1 MTSLRG
7 WQNFAPWPPPASDG
21 GPHAGAKPAPQPGPR
36 DLLPPTD
43 TIRDLPAGREPDPLP
58 DHATDVVIGAGP
70 AGLTAAFELA
80 LAGRAPLVVEASPW
94 IGGIARTHVWGG
106 NRIDIGGHRFF
117 TKSEDVKRL
126 WAAMMDE
133 PMLQVPR
140 LSRIFYRGRFYRY
153 PLQIFDTVRNLGLV
167 ESLLMFLSY
176 LWARLLPRRP
186 EDSFEDWVRNRF
198 GDRLY
203 RTFFKTY
210 TEKVWGI
217 PCTEI
222 RADWAAQRIH
232 GLTFMTAVLNAIRN
246 SGRVKTLITKF
257 DYPRLGPGMLWESAT
272 RKIEAAGGRVVTNAR
287 VVGLHHTGD
296 CVTSVVVESPGGRKE
311 IRCDQ
316 VISSMPLSMLV
327 KSLEPAAPQPILH
340 AANSLR
346 YRDFIIVALT
356 CRTTDVF
363 PDNWIYIHSADVRV
377 GRVQNFRNWSADMVA
392 PGTGTTLGME
402 YFCSRG
408 DDLWTMT
415 DDDLVALAR
424 GEIGR
429 LGLVSEADLGI
440 EGHVIRELNAYPVY
454 DADYRRHVDDLRTWF
469 QGFSN
474 LQSVGRNGM
483 HRYNNQDHSMLAGH
497 HAALRI
503 LGRKELDPWE
513 VNTERSYYEEQVLSP
528 DDQKTGTDILAA
540 DKAPPHEKV

>member
-1 MTSLRG
+1 MSTLPRH
-7 WQNFAPWPPPASDG
+7 AS
-21 GPHAGAKPAPQPGPR
+21 H
-36 DLLPPTD
+36 
-43 TIRDLPAGREPDPLP
+43 
-58 DHATDVVIGAGP
+58 VVIGAGP

-80 LAGRAPLVVEASPW
+80 KAGHAPLVLEASPW

-117 TKSEDVKRL
+117 TKSDDVKRL

-140 LSRIFYRGRFYRY
+140 LSRIVYRGRFYRY
-153 PLQIFDTVRNLGLV
+153 PLQIFDTVGNLGVV
-167 ESLLMFLSY
+167 ESLRMFLSY
-176 LWARLLPRRP
+176 LWARLFPRRP

-198 GDRLY
+198 GERLY

-246 SGRVKTLITKF
+246 SGNVKTLITKF
-257 DYPRLGPGMLWESAT
+257 DYPRLGPGMLWESAA
-272 RKIEAAGGRVVTNAR
+272 RKIEAAGGRVVMESR
-287 VVGLHHTGD
+287 VVGLPHADGRVHT
-296 CVTSVVVESPGGRKE
+296 VAVEHGGSRHE
-311 IRCDQ
+311 IRCDE
-316 VISSMPLSMLV
+316 VISSMPLSTLV
-327 KSLEPAAPQPILH
+327 KNLEPAAPPLVR
-340 AANSLR
+340 AAAAGLA
-346 YRDFIIVALT
+346 YRDFLIVALT
-356 CRTTDVF
+356 CRKSDVF
-363 PDNWIYIHSADVRV
+363 PDNWVYIHSANVRV
-377 GRVQNFRNWSADMVA
+377 GRIQNFRNWSADMVA

-408 DDLWTMT
+408 DDLWSMA
-415 DDDLVALAR
+415 DADLVALAR
-424 GEIGR
+424 REIAS
-429 LGLVSEADLGI
+429 LDLVTEADLGT

-454 DADYRRHVDDLRTWF
+454 DAEYRRHVDSLRAYLH
-469 QGFSN
+469 GFSN
-474 LQSVGRNGM
+474 LQTVGRNGM

-497 HAALRI
+497 HAALRL
-503 LGRKELDPWE
+503 LGRPELDPWE

-528 DDQKTGTDILAA
+528 DEKHTGTDILIA
-540 DKAPPHEKV
+540 DKAVPHEKA

>member
-1 MTSLRG
+1 M
-7 WQNFAPWPPPASDG
+7 
-21 GPHAGAKPAPQPGPR
+21 PQ
-36 DLLPPTD
+36 
-43 TIRDLPAGREPDPLP
+43 LPA
-58 DHATDVVIGAGP
+58 HASHIVIGAGP

-80 LAGRAPLVVEASPW
+80 RSGHTPLVLEASQW

-117 TKSEDVKRL
+117 TKSDDVQRL
-126 WAAMMDE
+126 WADMMDE

-153 PLQIFDTVRNLGLV
+153 PLQILDTVRNLGVV
-167 ESLLMFLSY
+167 ESLSMFVSY
-176 LWARLLPRRP
+176 LWARMFPRRP

-257 DYPRLGPGMLWESAT
+257 DYPRLGPGMLWESAA
-272 RKIEAAGGRVVTNAR
+272 RKIERLGGRVVTEVR
-287 VVGLHHTGD
+287 VVGLHHADGR
-296 CVTSVVVESPGGRKE
+296 VTSVVVEHAGGRHE
-311 IRCDQ
+311 IRCDE
-316 VISSMPLSMLV
+316 VISSMPLSTLV
-327 KSLEPAAPQPILH
+327 KNLEPAAPPPVRE
-340 AANSLR
+340 AAAGLN
-346 YRDFIIVALT
+346 YRDFLIVALT
-356 CRTTDVF
+356 CRKPDVF

-377 GRVQNFRNWSADMVA
+377 GRIQNFRNWSADMVA
-392 PGTGTTLGME
+392 PGAGTTLGME

-408 DDLWTMT
+408 DDLWTMA
-415 DDDLVALAR
+415 DADLVALAR
-424 GEIGR
+424 REIAS
-429 LGLVSEADLGI
+429 LGLVAQADLSTN
-440 EGHVIRELNAYPVY
+440 GHVIRELNAYPVY
-454 DADYRRHVDDLRTWF
+454 DAEYRRHVDALRAYLH
-469 QGFSN
+469 GFSN
-474 LQSVGRNGM
+474 LQTVGRNGM

-497 HAALRI
+497 HAALRL
-503 LGRKELDPWE
+503 LGRPELDPWE
-513 VNTERSYYEEQVLSP
+513 VNTERSYYEEQVLTP
-528 DDQKTGTDILAA
+528 DEKRAGTDILVA
-540 DKAPPHEKV
+540 DKTPPHEKV

>member
-1 MTSLRG
+1 MSAYSQPCAPLPLESLPV
-7 WQNFAPWPPPASDG
+7 AP
-21 GPHAGAKPAPQPGPR
+21 
-36 DLLPPTD
+36 
-43 TIRDLPAGREPDPLP
+43 LPA
-58 DHATDVVIGAGP
+58 HASLVVIGAGP

-80 LAGRAPLVVEASPW
+80 KAGHAPLVLEASPW

-117 TKSEDVKRL
+117 TKSDDVKRL
-126 WAAMMDE
+126 WADMMDE

-140 LSRIFYRGRFYRY
+140 LSRIFYGGRFYRY
-153 PLQIFDTVRNLGLV
+153 PLQIFDTVRNLGV
-167 ESLLMFLSY
+167 IESLRMFLSY
-176 LWARLLPRRP
+176 LWARLFPRRP

-257 DYPRLGPGMLWESAT
+257 DYPRLGPGMLWESAA
-272 RKIEAAGGRVVTNAR
+272 RKIEAAGGRVVLEAR
-287 VVGLHHTGD
+287 VVGLHHADGR
-296 CVTSVVVESPGGRKE
+296 VTSVVVEHAGGRTE
-311 IRCDQ
+311 IRCEQ
-316 VISSMPLSMLV
+316 VISSMPLSTLV
-327 KSLEPAAPQPILH
+327 KNLEPAAPPIVRE
-340 AANSLR
+340 AAAGLN
-346 YRDFIIVALT
+346 YRDFLIVALT
-356 CRTTDVF
+356 CRVPDVF

-377 GRVQNFRNWSADMVA
+377 GRIQNFRNWSADMVA

-408 DDLWTMT
+408 DDLWTMS
-415 DDDLVALAR
+415 DADLVALAR
-424 GEIGR
+424 REIAS
-429 LGLVSEADLGI
+429 LGLVSGDDLGQ

-454 DADYRRHVDDLRTWF
+454 DAEYRRHVDSLRAYF
-469 QGFSN
+469 HGFSN
-474 LQSVGRNGM
+474 LQTVGRNGM

-497 HAALRI
+497 HAALRL
-503 LGRKELDPWE
+503 LGRPELDPWE
-513 VNTERSYYEEQVLSP
+513 VNTERSYYEEQVLSA
-528 DDQKTGTDILAA
+528 DEKHTGTDILVA
-540 DKAPPHEKV
+540 DKASPHL